1 MKISIKAARVN
12 AELTM
17 AEAAKRIGVSENT
30 LRTWEKMI
38 SSPRADLMPQ
48 ICKTYGCT
56 YADLRF

>member
-1 MKISIKAARVN
+1 MKVSIKAARVN

-17 AEAAKRIGVSENT
+17 AEAARLIGISENT
-30 LRTWEKMI
+30 LRTWEKKI

-56 YADLRF
+56 YEDLEF